1 MRSLAVAG
9 LTLLLLTPTPADA
22 AKRRVVI
29 VEEED
34 DEAPPRHVTLTISPV
49 HLIGPFGELT
59 AEFRA
64 AEKIGLSII
73 GGVGR
78 MPIRGAGAGA
88 RYWDAG
94 AQFRYYMTGSF
105 DDGGLNVGAEV
116 LYLHAPKDVDA
127 TAVGANLTASA
138 TVGWK
143 LATPIGF
150 TIDSQ
155 FGVSTLV
162 VKQHKDGEGDTLQL
176 LGNLGVGW
184 TF

>member
-1 MRSLAVAG
+1 MRLPAVAG
-9 LTLLLLTPTPADA
+9 LTLLMLTPTPAYA

-34 DEAPPRHVTLTISPV
+34 DTPPRHVTLSISPL

-64 AEKIGLSII
+64 AETIGIAVI

-78 MPIRGAGAGA
+78 MPISGAGKGA

-94 AQFRYYMTGSF
+94 AQFRYYVSGTF

-116 LYLHAPKDVDA
+116 LYLHAPRDA
-127 TAVGANLTASA
+127 DASGVGANLTASA
-138 TVGWK
+138 VIGWK
-143 LATPIGF
+143 LVTQVGF

-155 FGVSTLV
+155 FGVSALL
-162 VKQHKDGEGDTLQL
+162 VKQEGGSGNPLQL